1 MEDREERNRI
11 LGRCENQVGV
21 ASSIAGMTMYGAGES
36 LLNCVGVPWWPA
48 AAVGV
53 GAASYVCGGVGAAMV
68 NSHFYPEDRGVIV
81 AAQLPAAMRRDVD
94 HDRMLL
100 RYVRGLHTGNV
111 QSLHGGRL
119 VTTQTTPRNF
129 PRHILE
135 SIERRVHPEAIRQVE
150 DELVRQSASG
160 GGKEDD

>member
-1 MEDREERNRI
+1 MEDEYKYIKRLGCIGGCIGTSIGGGVNLLTNEASGLAIGVSVGGGCAIGTASAVLAADYMYNNYLRNRPI
-11 LGRCENQVGV
+11 QDAHV
-21 ASSIAGMTMYGAGES
+21 
-36 LLNCVGVPWWPA
+36 
-48 AAVGV
+48 
-53 GAASYVCGGVGAAMV
+53 
-68 NSHFYPEDRGVIV
+68 HPE
-81 AAQLPAAMRRDVD
+81 PPRDVD

-135 SIERRVHPEAIRQVE
+135 SIERRVHPEAVHS
-150 DELVRQSASG
+150 DNELIRQSASG
-160 GGKEDD
+160 EGKEDR